1 MASTA
6 RWLSAMMGAMSSA
19 QGVALLA
26 TWLGVAG
33 TLGSAQAQ
41 GLPAWETPLA
51 SAGDAARGQAIVL
64 KRQEG
69 LCLLCHS
76 GPFPQEPF
84 QGNLAPSLEG
94 VGARLSAA
102 ELRLRM
108 MDSRRIN
115 PSSIMPPYFDTQGLQ
130 QVSAAYAGKTLLSAQ
145 QLEDVVAFLQTLK

>member
-1 MASTA
+1 M
-6 RWLSAMMGAMSSA
+6 RIWVLC
-19 QGVALLA
+19 VIALLTA
-26 TWLGVAG
+26 CHT
-33 TLGSAQAQ
+33 AQAQ
-41 GLPAWETPLA
+41 TAPGWQTPLA
-51 SAGDAARGQAIVL
+51 ERGDPARGQAIVL

-115 PSSIMPPYFDTQGLQ
+115 PSSIMPPYFDSQGLQ